1 MIMINNNDEL
11 RDSIKKVINENGIKK
26 SWIAQKLGIC
36 NQNVNNLLNKKNISL
51 DDANKILNLM
61 GYKASVIIEKQQ
73 KNESMAS
80 YKANTEKVLTIH
92 ERCGN
97 IILKISKQF
106 TKQIREDE
114 CYV

>member
-61 GYKASVIIEKQQ
+61 GYKASVIIEKQ
-73 KNESMAS
+73 
-80 YKANTEKVLTIH
+80 
-92 ERCGN
+92 
-97 IILKISKQF
+97 
-106 TKQIREDE
+106 
-114 CYV
+114 

>member
-1 MIMINNNDEL
+1 
-11 RDSIKKVINENGIKK
+11 
-26 SWIAQKLGIC
+26 
-36 NQNVNNLLNKKNISL
+36 
-51 DDANKILNLM
+51 
-61 GYKASVIIEKQQ
+61 
-73 KNESMAS
+73 MAS